1 MGRAPI
7 VCLAMR
13 FNRTRQSGFSL
24 LEVMLAVT
32 VAIALGSMQLSQ
44 IRRDTEESQGRAV
57 GEQLRIVGSA
67 LNTYIAMQYSYLVA
81 GTSVPGAGT
90 ADDPGGRT
98 CTPVG
103 SGFDCTLTRS
113 ALIGLGLVPPSF
125 SGQNAYGS
133 EYEYFIQV
141 RGAAPNWQVSGIV
154 RTVNPYVVGGMV
166 RYDLI
171 GTAMYAAGADSG
183 VVRSN
188 VNTIQGLNGTWQTN
202 AGDYPPGQLGQLV
215 YRAGYGTSG
224 FASYVRLDGT
234 TPMSGDLN
242 LGGNDLYGAANIT
255 ASGDVQGAR
264 FLTGAPRSDA
274 IMLGASDAANR
285 TVIGNNGNA
294 LVVRNQGGVQMVDAA
309 NNGTNLLAGD
319 ISVGSVNASGTGSF
333 AGALQAAGLSTT
345 GGANIH
351 SSGQITAV
359 GDFTTANGSFRTTN
373 GSFVTTNGDISA
385 AAGTISA
392 ASLNVTGQAR
402 VGNNLTFNAN
412 GAGWFYDAASNTMS
426 LGNNANLR
434 VGGQLRAGNI
444 TADGMVEAGSFLRMT
459 GVATAGGACTARTF
473 AVNGTG
479 QLLQCVSG
487 TYRVAGGINNVQTV
501 NAPSAAMSGG
511 TSSATCGAGYRMV
524 SGGYIIEQRLTYND
538 PTAPGQSYGD
548 PSGNRWVVVNPGDG
562 NTAAFRAHA
571 VCVN

>member
-1 MGRAPI
+1 MCP
-7 VCLAMR
+7 AMR
-13 FNRTRQSGFSL
+13 LKRTRQSGFSL

-44 IRRDTEESQGRAV
+44 IRRDTEDSQARAV

-81 GTSVPGAGT
+81 GTNVSGAGT
-90 ADDPGGRT
+90 ADDPGERT

-103 SGFDCTLTRS
+103 GTEFDCTITRS

-141 RGAAPNWQVSGIV
+141 RGAAPNWRVSGIV
-154 RTVNPYVVGGMV
+154 RTTNPYVVGGMV

-171 GTAMYAAGADSG
+171 GSAMYAAGADSG
-183 VVRSN
+183 VVRSD
-188 VNTIQGLNGTWQTN
+188 VNIIQGLNDTWKTVS
-202 AGDYPPGQLGQLV
+202 GDYPPGQLGQLA

-224 FASYVRLDGT
+224 FATYVRIDGT
-234 TPMSGDLN
+234 TPMSGNLD
-242 LGGNDLYGAANIT
+242 LGGNDIVDAGNIG
-255 ASGDVQGAR
+255 ASGDVTASR
-264 FLTGAPRSDA
+264 FITNAPASDA
-274 IMLGASDAANR
+274 ISLGTAPDPNR
-285 TVIGNNGNA
+285 TLLGNNGNA
-294 LVVRNQGGVQMVDAA
+294 LVVRNQGGVQMVDFA

-319 ISVGSVNASGTGSF
+319 ITVGSVTASGTGSF
-333 AGALQAAGLSTT
+333 AGALQSAGLSTT

-351 SSGQITAV
+351 SSGQISAV
-359 GDFTTANGSFRTTN
+359 GDFTTTNGSFRTTN

-392 ASLNVTGQAR
+392 ASLNVTGQAT

-412 GAGWFYDAASNTMS
+412 GAGWFYDQASNTMS
-426 LGNNANLR
+426 LGNNSNLR

-459 GVATAGGACTARTF
+459 GVAAAGGGCTAQTF
-473 AVNGTG
+473 AVNGAG

-501 NAPSAAMSGG
+501 NAPTLATSGG
-511 TSSATCGAGYRMV
+511 TSSAACGAGYRMV

-548 PSGNRWVVVNPGDG
+548 PSGNRWVVVNPNDG
-562 NTAAFRAHA
+562 NTAAFRAQV